1 MPLEL
6 KGKWTQIGLEQ
17 LEAVAKE
24 IWKLLPV
31 NSFVAFSAEMGSGK
45 TTLIRTLLQVADIK
59 HFEGS
64 PTFAIVQQYSS
75 PTKGAI
81 FHLDCYRIETEGE
94 LLNLG
99 LEEIFDSDAYFF
111 VEWPEKIATI
121 LPTPHF
127 RLYIRTESEHLRE
140 ITLHHDH

>member
-6 KGKWTQIGLEQ
+6 KGNWTHIGLEQ

-24 IWKLLPV
+24 IWELLPV
-31 NSFVAFSAEMGSGK
+31 NSFVALSAEMGSGK

-64 PTFAIVQQYSS
+64 PTFAIVQPYSS

-99 LEEIFDSDAYFF
+99 LEELFDSNAYFL
-111 VEWPEKIATI
+111 VEWPEKISTI

-127 RLYIRTESEHLRE
+127 RLYIRSESEHLRE
-140 ITLHHDH
+140 ITLHHDY